1 MTRKHTRRHHHPLVN
16 PVELAI
22 YRACKL
28 GAEQRVDLIAPA
40 RHALET
46 LAQGRGN
53 VAVWQQF
60 ADVLNLAEALCELQ
74 IANNLAS
81 AVHQA
86 QAALAAL
93 IGRVKAGRGWT
104 LYGPEIAALR
114 EGAWLYGVQLG
125 HCSAGEHLRAIEIVT
140 NRIRGV
146 LAGNAS
152 PRASVHQAPVEAT
165 EAAP

>member
-16 PVELAI
+16 PIELAI
-22 YRACKL
+22 HRACKL
-28 GAEQRVDLIAPA
+28 SAEQRVDLITPA
-40 RHALET
+40 RHALQT
-46 LAQGRGN
+46 LAEGRGS

-60 ADVLNLAEALCELQ
+60 ADVLNLAEALCELR

-81 AVHQA
+81 TIEQA

-93 IGRVKAGRGWT
+93 MGRVKAGRGWT
-104 LYGPEIAALR
+104 LYGPEISALR
-114 EGAWLYGVQLG
+114 EGVWLYGVQLD

-152 PRASVHQAPVEAT
+152 PRATVHQAPAEAT
-165 EAAP
+165 P